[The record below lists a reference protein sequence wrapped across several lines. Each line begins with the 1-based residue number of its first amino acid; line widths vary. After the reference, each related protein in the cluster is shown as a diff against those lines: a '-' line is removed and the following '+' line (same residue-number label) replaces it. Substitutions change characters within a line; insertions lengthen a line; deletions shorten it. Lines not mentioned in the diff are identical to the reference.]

1 MRESRS
7 DSART
12 AKTGGLF
19 ASVLTFFFHTA
30 ITRMWQGVAAVP
42 FGPSMFDRGTAGAL
56 VGLMTHIC
64 VAFGWSAIF
73 YLIYERSAWIRQ
85 VIGTRFG
92 VLKVASVY
100 GPCIW
105 LFMSLVVIPTL
116 LHRPSNITIRWWI
129 QLIGHIPFVAM
140 PIVTQIGR
148 DARSAE
154 SR

>member
-1 MRESRS
+1 
-7 DSART
+7 
-12 AKTGGLF
+12 
-19 ASVLTFFFHTA
+19 
-30 ITRMWQGVAAVP
+30 
-42 FGPSMFDRGTAGAL
+42 
-56 VGLMTHIC
+56 
-64 VAFGWSAIF
+64 
-73 YLIYERSAWIRQ
+73 

-100 GPCIW
+100 GQCIW

-116 LHRPSNITIRWWI
+116 LHSPSNITIRWWI